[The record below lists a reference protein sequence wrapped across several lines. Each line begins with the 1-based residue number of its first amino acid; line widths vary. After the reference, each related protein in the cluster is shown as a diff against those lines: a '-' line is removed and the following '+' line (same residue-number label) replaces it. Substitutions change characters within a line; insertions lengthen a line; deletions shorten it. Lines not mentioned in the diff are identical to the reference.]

1 MKNSFLT
8 FSLLA
13 CSLSLFSLDLQAQNE
28 ARWIRNPR
36 ISPDGSQIAFGY
48 KGDLYIVPAAGGTAY
63 PLTVHEAHDMMPVW
77 SRDGQSIAF
86 ASDRYGNFD
95 VFVMPVAGG
104 QPTRLTHHS
113 AADYPQDFS
122 PDSKTVYFTSARCVS
137 KENIRFYSPRL
148 FQNLYSVPATGGR
161 HLLISEAGMSSAR
174 LNQDGSL
181 LVFQDRKGYEDL
193 LRKHHRSSVTR
204 DIWTLD
210 LIKGVY
216 T

>member
-1 MKNSFLT
+1 MKNTLLT
-8 FSLLA
+8 LLLVA
-13 CSLSLFSLDLQAQNE
+13 LAGALVSPAVQAQNE

-48 KGDLYIVPAAGGTAY
+48 KGDLYVVPVAGGTAY

-95 VFVMPVAGG
+95 VFVMPVNGG

-148 FQNLYSVPATGGR
+148 FQNLYSVPAVGGR
-161 HLLISEAGMSSAR
+161 PLLISEAGMSSA
-174 LNQDGSL
+174 
-181 LVFQDRKGYEDL
+181 
-193 LRKHHRSSVTR
+193 
-204 DIWTLD
+204 
-210 LIKGVY
+210 
-216 T
+216 